1 MADPSS
7 NAAKSAGKPAGPGLI
22 LGAEPAA
29 YLDMPE
35 ERRALAK
42 AHAALLAQTAGRV
55 AVELPFSADV
65 DDFRRVLAAGAE
77 PGTEPGAKPGAK
89 PGTEP

>member
-7 NAAKSAGKPAGPGLI
+7 NAAKPADA
-22 LGAEPAA
+22 GAEPAA

-35 ERRALAK
+35 ERRTLAK

-55 AVELPFSADV
+55 ALELPFGADV
-65 DDFRRVLAAGAE
+65 DDFRRVLAAGA
-77 PGTEPGAKPGAK
+77 KPGAK
-89 PGTEP
+89 P

>member
-7 NAAKSAGKPAGPGLI
+7 DAAKPAAAT
-22 LGAEPAA
+22 AEPAA

-35 ERRALAK
+35 ERRTLAR
-42 AHAALLAQTAGRV
+42 AHAAILAETAGRV
-55 AVELPFSADV
+55 ARELPLGADV

-77 PGTEPGAKPGAK
+77 PEGDQ
-89 PGTEP
+89 